1 MLPTS
6 PLKHASRK
14 EKSKFTPQ
22 AEFTDLDLPIT
33 YRHLHSSPPSARDPL
48 RVIALCDSDAFY
60 AACEQVRLGI
70 DPSRPL
76 VVRQWDAL
84 IAVNYPARAFGITR
98 MSNWRDAV
106 KKCPELIVVHV
117 ATYKE
122 GDEAPG
128 YCDNPDTA
136 IHKVSLDYYRRE
148 SAKIISIFKEGLP
161 EGEIEKASIDEAF
174 IDFTRPVRAELLAR
188 YPYLSQ
194 VPADAP
200 HGLDTTLPPPPQMS
214 LGKHGI
220 LIPVDPLPLE
230 DSDSAH
236 KVREYVNADEEDEP
250 RTWHDVALAIA
261 AELMDKIRAE
271 VRTQL
276 GYTTSAGIARN
287 KFLAKLTASYK
298 KRDSQSILRNAA
310 IPNYLIPMPF
320 QKIRF
325 LGGKL
330 GQAIADKFEASTVGD
345 LLPIDLDEM
354 QQKFGEDSI
363 WVYEIVRGID
373 RSEVKEKPAM
383 TKSMMAS
390 KNLPRPITKFSEG
403 PQWLRVLAAELA
415 LRLNEA
421 READPSIWP
430 KTIVLHARPRN
441 EASRSKQTSFPFART
456 VTVDTIAGFAERLWK
471 DLVGSGNKQDG
482 TLPYLITHVALGF
495 SGVEPGEAGQ
505 QSIEGFFQ
513 PGTSTNDPPPAD
525 RKRRRVAVE
534 DSAGASVDLSGISQ
548 IDRGEKTM
556 MAFVCP
562 RCHRRIELESTLDAH
577 SDGEALSRLRTEH
590 SDFHM
595 AEDLSKMTG
604 QDDGNIGGGSVRIRA
619 VEKLHSTKTKRKKQ
633 SPELSEDGIAKFF
646 ARK

>member
-1 MLPTS
+1 MFPTS

-14 EKSKFTPQ
+14 EKSKFTPH
-22 AEFTDLDLPIT
+22 AEFTDINLPIT
-33 YRHLHSSPPSARDPL
+33 YRHLHSSPPSARDSL

-122 GDEAPG
+122 GDEAPT

-136 IHKVSLDYYRRE
+136 THKISLDYYRRE
-148 SAKIISIFKEGLP
+148 SAKIISIFKEGLA

-200 HGLDTTLPPPPQMS
+200 HGLDTALPPPPQMP

-220 LIPVDPLPLE
+220 LIPVDPLPE

-236 KVREYVNADEEDEP
+236 KAGEYVNADEEDEP

-261 AELMDKIRAE
+261 AELMDKIRAD

-345 LLPIDLDEM
+345 LLFIDLDEM

-363 WVYEIVRGID
+363 WVYEILRGID

-390 KNLPRPITKFSEG
+390 KNLPRPISKFSEG
-403 PQWLRVLAAELA
+403 PHWLRVLAGELA
-415 LRLNEA
+415 LRINEA
-421 READPSIWP
+421 READQSIWP
-430 KTIVLHARPRN
+430 KSIVLHARPRN

-471 DLVGSGNKQDG
+471 DLVGSGNKEDG
-482 TLPYLITHVALGF
+482 LAASF
-495 SGVEPGEAGQ
+495 NNA
-505 QSIEGFFQ
+505 QS
-513 PGTSTNDPPPAD
+513 
-525 RKRRRVAVE
+525 RL
-534 DSAGASVDLSGISQ
+534 DSLVLSQKTQAGASVDPSGTSQ

-562 RCHRRIELESTLDAH
+562 RCHQRIELESTDDAH
-577 SDGEALSRLRTEH
+577 SDGEALSRLQTEH

-604 QDDGNIGGGSVRIRA
+604 HNDGNVGGGSVRIRA

-633 SPELSEDGIAKFF
+633 PPEPPEDGIAKFF
-646 ARK
+646 ERR